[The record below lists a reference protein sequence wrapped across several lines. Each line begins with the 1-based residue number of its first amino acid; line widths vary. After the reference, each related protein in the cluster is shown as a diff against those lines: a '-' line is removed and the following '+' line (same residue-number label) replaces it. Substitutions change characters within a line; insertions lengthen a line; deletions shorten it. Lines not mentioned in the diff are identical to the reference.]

1 MKLLIAS
8 DIHGAAGYCRQLL
21 DAWDREGADRLL
33 LLGDVLYHGPRN
45 DLPPDYAPKEVI
57 ALLNARKDKIFCVR
71 GNCDTEVDQMVL
83 EFPILADYAVFT
95 AGQRLVYATHGH
107 VYNTAHLPPLQAGD
121 ILLHG
126 HTHVPAW
133 QAFGNDNYYQ
143 PRLHLHPQGKQRPRV
158 YDAERRR
165 VYVENA
171 GRGDVSRSKSV
182 TAGAGDARPLQRTRC
197 RERRPRRPA
206 GGAPP
211 CDPTAHPFIDRGVPP
226 MKIPAKGFT
235 HGGKFHA
242 DDAFST
248 ALLQIL
254 RPDIQVTRGFVVPD
268 DFDGIVYDVGGGM
281 FDHHSEPR
289 ECRPNGVPYAAFGL
303 LWRVVGA
310 QLVGEH
316 QARLLDE
323 NFIQPLDLN
332 DNTGEQNS
340 LADAIG
346 SFNPLWDSK
355 DDPDACFWRAVP
367 VAKQILENEIAAAN
381 AVNRA
386 DDTVRR
392 AYANMRDGIVVLP
405 AYMPWKNGLY
415 KTDAIFV
422 VYPSQ
427 RGGYSAQCVNDHR
440 TKRSKQ
446 PFPVAWAGKPEEQLR
461 QISGLGLRFCHP
473 SRFLITADDK
483 ATAIEACRR
492 TLRAA
497 GKKVSE

>member
-1 MKLLIAS
+1 
-8 DIHGAAGYCRQLL
+8 
-21 DAWDREGADRLL
+21 
-33 LLGDVLYHGPRN
+33 
-45 DLPPDYAPKEVI
+45 
-57 ALLNARKDKIFCVR
+57 
-71 GNCDTEVDQMVL
+71 
-83 EFPILADYAVFT
+83 
-95 AGQRLVYATHGH
+95 
-107 VYNTAHLPPLQAGD
+107 
-121 ILLHG
+121 
-126 HTHVPAW
+126 
-133 QAFGNDNYYQ
+133 
-143 PRLHLHPQGKQRPRV
+143 
-158 YDAERRR
+158 
-165 VYVENA
+165 
-171 GRGDVSRSKSV
+171 
-182 TAGAGDARPLQRTRC
+182 
-197 RERRPRRPA
+197 
-206 GGAPP
+206 
-211 CDPTAHPFIDRGVPP
+211 

-242 DDAFST
+242 DDVFST

-303 LWRVVGA
+303 LWRLLGA

-392 AYANMRDGIVVLP
+392 AYASMKDGIVVLP

-415 KTDAIFV
+415 QDRRGLCRLPQPARRLQCAV
-422 VYPSQ
+422 RQ
-427 RGGYSAQCVNDHR
+427 RPPHQAQQAAV
-440 TKRSKQ
+440 
-446 PFPVAWAGKPEEQLR
+446 PG
-461 QISGLGLRFCHP
+461 GLGRQARGQAARGQRPWACG
-473 SRFLITADDK
+473 S
-483 ATAIEACRR
+483 ATP
-492 TLRAA
+492 A
-497 GKKVSE
+497 GS

>member
-1 MKLLIAS
+1 
-8 DIHGAAGYCRQLL
+8 
-21 DAWDREGADRLL
+21 
-33 LLGDVLYHGPRN
+33 
-45 DLPPDYAPKEVI
+45 
-57 ALLNARKDKIFCVR
+57 
-71 GNCDTEVDQMVL
+71 
-83 EFPILADYAVFT
+83 
-95 AGQRLVYATHGH
+95 
-107 VYNTAHLPPLQAGD
+107 
-121 ILLHG
+121 
-126 HTHVPAW
+126 
-133 QAFGNDNYYQ
+133 
-143 PRLHLHPQGKQRPRV
+143 
-158 YDAERRR
+158 
-165 VYVENA
+165 
-171 GRGDVSRSKSV
+171 
-182 TAGAGDARPLQRTRC
+182 
-197 RERRPRRPA
+197 
-206 GGAPP
+206 
-211 CDPTAHPFIDRGVPP
+211 

-242 DDAFST
+242 DDVFST

-289 ECRPNGVPYAAFGL
+289 ECRPNGL
-303 LWRVVGA
+303 LWRLLGA

-355 DDPDACFWRAVP
+355 DDPDVCFWRAVP

-386 DDTVRR
+386 DDTVRC
-392 AYANMRDGIVVLP
+392 AYASMKDGIVVLP

-422 VYPSQ
+422 V
-427 RGGYSAQCVNDHR
+427 
-440 TKRSKQ
+440 
-446 PFPVAWAGKPEEQLR
+446 
-461 QISGLGLRFCHP
+461 HP
-473 SRFLITADDK
+473 RRFLITADDK

-497 GKKVSE
+497 GKKVSEE